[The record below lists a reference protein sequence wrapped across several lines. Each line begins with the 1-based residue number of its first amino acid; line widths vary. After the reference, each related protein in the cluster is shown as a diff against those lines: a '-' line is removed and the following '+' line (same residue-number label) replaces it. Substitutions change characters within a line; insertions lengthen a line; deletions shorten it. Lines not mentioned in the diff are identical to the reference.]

1 MELVQNVIT
10 MVIILIAI
18 HLNLKI
24 IPALGHSWGST
35 QNLGYEPT
43 SANSHAPL
51 YSHTCSRCGASEE
64 WHGGWSGCTWVSQG
78 VHGSSEYFRCPTCGN
93 TKQESIL

>member
-24 IPALGHSWGST
+24 IPALGHSWGSNYYT
-35 QNLGYEPT
+35 YQLVDDTYHLKMI
-43 SANSHAPL
+43 SQK
-51 YSHTCSRCGASEE
+51 CSRCGQVSSSTYGQERHSYKYPGYGPSNLE
-64 WHGGWSGCTWVSQG
+64 VCTI
-78 VHGSSEYFRCPTCGN
+78 CGYSHY
-93 TKQESIL
+93 K